1 MHSSKSSKA
10 SSQFSIYSDILIHNI
25 VDRIL
30 VSFIFNK
37 KKKKYVL
44 CYLVC
49 LLSFEILCASEYM
62 NIFHTNII
70 LMSKL

>member
-30 VSFIFNK
+30 VSFIFNSILK
-37 KKKKYVL
+37 KSMFCVIWFVCYHLKFYVHL
-44 CYLVC
+44 
-49 LLSFEILCASEYM
+49 
-62 NIFHTNII
+62 NI
-70 LMSKL
+70 